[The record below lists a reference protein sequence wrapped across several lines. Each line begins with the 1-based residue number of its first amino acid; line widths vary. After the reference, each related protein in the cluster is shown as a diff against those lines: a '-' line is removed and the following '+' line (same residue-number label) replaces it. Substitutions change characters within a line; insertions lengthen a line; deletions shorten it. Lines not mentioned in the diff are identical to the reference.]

1 MDDENMV
8 DGKRCVELAKDL
20 IISYFDSLSNK
31 DMLNPTG
38 FIEAI
43 AVRSDDAVLLEH
55 IKAWINI
62 LSSARDTL
70 EDELNEE

>member
-1 MDDENMV
+1 MDDK
-8 DGKRCVELAKDL
+8 KRSVELAKDL
-20 IISYFDSLSNK
+20 IVGYFDSLSNK
-31 DMLNPTG
+31 DMLNSTG

-43 AVRSDDAVLLEH
+43 AVRTDDAVLLEH

-70 EDELNEE
+70 EDELNEK

>member
-1 MDDENMV
+1 MDDKE
-8 DGKRCVELAKDL
+8 RCVELAREL
-20 IISYFDSLSNK
+20 IESYFERLATFERINTEGL
-31 DMLNPTG
+31 MEVM
-38 FIEAI
+38 FI
-43 AVRSDDAVLLEH
+43 RQDDKVLLEH

>member
-1 MDDENMV
+1 MDDKNM
-8 DGKRCVELAKDL
+8 DDNKRSVELAKDL

-55 IKAWINI
+55 VKAWINI

>member
-1 MDDENMV
+1 MDEK
-8 DGKRCVELAKDL
+8 KRCVELAKDL

-31 DMLNPTG
+31 DMLNSTG

-43 AVRSDDAVLLEH
+43 AVRTEDSVLLGH

-62 LSSARDTL
+62 LTEAKEFL
-70 EDELNEE
+70 EENNGE